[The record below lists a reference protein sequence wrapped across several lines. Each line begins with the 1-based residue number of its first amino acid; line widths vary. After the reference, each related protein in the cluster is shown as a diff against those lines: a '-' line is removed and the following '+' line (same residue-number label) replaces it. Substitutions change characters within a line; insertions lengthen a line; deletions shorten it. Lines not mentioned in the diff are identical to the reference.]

1 MKRQKLLFVSHCIL
15 NTAAKVSRAIDTSQT
30 AEERER
36 LAFLRF
42 ALKEG
47 VQLIQLPCPEFTLYG
62 ANRWGHTREQF
73 NNPFFRD
80 HCRTL
85 LAPMVQQMRAYLQ
98 AEEESKFQV
107 LGIVGIHGSPSCG
120 VSRSCSGSWG
130 GEFSGRT
137 DLADT
142 IAQVTNAPQQ
152 GIFIEVLEELVTQ
165 AGLSIPVLELNA
177 RNPEPLYE
185 LIRNATQADT

>member
-1 MKRQKLLFVSHCIL
+1 MKHQKLLFVSHCIL

-120 VSRSCSGSWG
+120 VSRSCSGPWG